1 MSIVIRNLF
10 FPKDKI
16 FFKELKKLG
25 LILNENSENMILLIS
40 SDHKNTRAEFL
51 SKIKSNK
58 SNSTLI
64 YRKIFKELSK
74 NLFTP
79 YDREDIYRLSN
90 SLRVLTNQIYKIS
103 RMLQVYNLSCSNN
116 GIMQL
121 SLQIKEIALLLVSS
135 VNDLDDLKKS
145 EKIIDQLQKINAIEH
160 NVNTVYHKNLEL
172 LFHSELDFK
181 ELLKQNE
188 VYQLM
193 VKSINRFKDTRI
205 EVESILVKYA

>member
-25 LILNENSENMILLIS
+25 LILNENSENMVLLIS
-40 SDHKNTRAEFL
+40 SGDKDVRAELL

-64 YRKIFKELSK
+64 YRKIFKELSI

-79 YDREDIYRLSN
+79 YDREDIYCLSN
-90 SLRVLTNQIYKIS
+90 SLRVLTNQIFKIS
-103 RMLQVYNLSCSNN
+103 RMLQVYNLGSSNN

-121 SLQIKEIALLLVSS
+121 SLQVKEIALLLVSS

-145 EKIIDQLQKINAIEH
+145 EKIIDHLQKINAIEH
-160 NVNTVYHKNLEL
+160 NVNILYHKNLEF
-172 LFHSELDFK
+172 LFQSELDFK

-188 VYQLM
+188 VCQLI
-193 VKSINRFKDTRI
+193 VKSINRFKDTSL

>member
-40 SDHKNTRAEFL
+40 SDHKNTRAEFV

-103 RMLQVYNLSCSNN
+103 RMLQVYNLSSSNN

-121 SLQIKEIALLLVSS
+121 SLQVKEIALLLVSS

-193 VKSINRFKDTRI
+193 VKSINRFKDTSI

>member
-1 MSIVIRNLF
+1 MSIVIKNLF

-40 SDHKNTRAEFL
+40 SEDKNTRSEL
-51 SKIKSNK
+51 LIKIKSNK
-58 SNSTLI
+58 ATSTLI

-79 YDREDIYRLSN
+79 YDREDIYCLSN

-103 RMLQVYNLSCSNN
+103 RMLQVYNLNSSNN

-121 SLQIKEIALLLVSS
+121 SLQVKEIALLLVSS

-145 EKIIDQLQKINAIEH
+145 EKIIDQLQKINSIEH
-160 NVNTVYHKNLEL
+160 NVNTIYHKNLEL

-193 VKSINRFKDTRI
+193 VKSINRFKDTSI

>member
-1 MSIVIRNLF
+1 MSIAIRNLF

-103 RMLQVYNLSCSNN
+103 RMLQVYNLSSSNN

-121 SLQIKEIALLLVSS
+121 SLQVKGIALLLVSS

-160 NVNTVYHKNLEL
+160 NVNTLYHKNLEL

-193 VKSINRFKDTRI
+193 VKSINRFKDTSI

>member
-25 LILNENSENMILLIS
+25 LILNETSENMILLIS
-40 SDHKNTRAEFL
+40 SGDKDVRAELL

-64 YRKIFKELSK
+64 YRKIFKELSV

-79 YDREDIYRLSN
+79 YDREDIYCLSN
-90 SLRVLTNQIYKIS
+90 SLRVLTNQIFKIS
-103 RMLQVYNLSCSNN
+103 RMLQVYNFGSSNN

-121 SLQIKEIALLLVSS
+121 SLQVKEITALFVSS

-145 EKIIDQLQKINAIEH
+145 DKIIDQLQKINSIEY
-160 NVNTVYHKNLEL
+160 NVNTMYHRNLEL

-188 VYQLM
+188 VYQLI
-193 VKSINRFKDTRI
+193 VKSINRFKDTSI

>member
-10 FPKDKI
+10 FTKDKI

-25 LILNENSENMILLIS
+25 LILNETSENMILLIG
-40 SDHKNTRAEFL
+40 SDDKNIRVELL
-51 SKIKSNK
+51 SKIKINK

-64 YRKIFKELSK
+64 YRKIVKELSK

-79 YDREDIYRLSN
+79 YDREDIYCLSN
-90 SLRVLTNQIYKIS
+90 SLRVLTNQIFKIS
-103 RMLQVYNLSCSNN
+103 RMLQVYNFGSSNN

-121 SLQIKEIALLLVSS
+121 SLQVKEITALFVSS

-145 EKIIDQLQKINAIEH
+145 DKIIDQLQKINSIEY
-160 NVNTVYHKNLEL
+160 NVNTMYHRNLEL

-188 VYQLM
+188 VYQLI
-193 VKSINRFKDTRI
+193 VKSINRFKDTSI

>member
-121 SLQIKEIALLLVSS
+121 SLQVKEIALLLVSS

-193 VKSINRFKDTRI
+193 VKSINRFKDTSI

>member
-1 MSIVIRNLF
+1 MSIAIRNLF

-121 SLQIKEIALLLVSS
+121 SLQVKEIALLLVSS

-160 NVNTVYHKNLEL
+160 NVNTVHHKNLEL

-193 VKSINRFKDTRI
+193 VKSINRFKDTSI